1 LSSSSQRTTA
11 VVAVAALLAVEIA
24 GIVAFLVWGFHSRS
38 DASTDTSQDSNRS
51 AAVAAAEQ
59 FALRMDDFQAPS
71 ADQYQARIEEM
82 LTTKGKAD
90 FAQVKSVIGQVFTA
104 TQPTAQQA
112 AQGTT
117 APTGHIVYAGVSDI
131 DADSATVLVAHD
143 AGVNGSSK
151 SLHFRWTVT
160 LKKIGKTWLVDGLPP
175 EVSGSQ
181 AQ

>member
-1 LSSSSQRTTA
+1 MTSSSKRTTA
-11 VVAVAALLAVEIA
+11 LVAVAVLLVVEVL
-24 GIVAFLVWGFHSRS
+24 GVVASLVWGFHSRS
-38 DASTDTSQDSNRS
+38 DASETTVSDSNRS

-59 FALRMDDFQAPS
+59 FALRMDDFQAES
-71 ADQYQARIEEM
+71 AATYESRIEEM

-104 TQPTAQQA
+104 TQPTAKQA
-112 AQGTT
+112 AKGTK
-117 APTGHIVYAGVSDI
+117 APTGHIVYSGVSDI
-131 DADSATVLVAHD
+131 DSDSATVLVAHD
-143 AGVNGSSK
+143 AGVNGSSQ

-160 LKKIGKTWLVDGLPP
+160 LKKIGTKWLVDGLPP